1 MRIYKELS
9 GTDRLNKAEAK
20 AAHMWLVIVSVVASG
35 LFFLQNI

>member
-20 AAHMWLVIVSVVASG
+20 AAHMWLLVVSGMAFG
-35 LFFLQNI
+35 LFVFQNL